1 MNIKSN
7 YIEQFH
13 KKVLDTI
20 LSHRLIEQGEKVL
33 VGVSGGPDSVCL
45 LHLLKSFSK
54 TLQFEMHAVH
64 VNHMLRAEEAG
75 ADEVYTAN
83 LCREMGVNLDIV
95 RIDIAAMAK
104 EKGIS
109 LEEAGRIARYN
120 EFSRHAESVGA
131 SKIAVAH
138 NRNDQAE
145 TVMMN
150 ILRGTGT
157 AGLAGMD
164 FRRGNI
170 IRPLLNV
177 SREEIERYCSEL
189 GLSPRTDSSNLTQ
202 CYTRNKIRLGLFPYI
217 EENFKT
223 DMIESLNRL
232 STNASIDNNYLERQ
246 SLAAYEDALQYK
258 ESGLVALGVGQLRE
272 LDPAILGRVLKLALK
287 DAAGRFRDVG
297 SVHYGMLAELVRK
310 GRTGMSAELPGG
322 IGAAVSYGV
331 LKIFDADIRETGGR
345 QREKTEFSYKLEI
358 PGTTLVP
365 CLNSEVRTT
374 VEDAINIDKSGV
386 MEYNPLVRFFDY
398 DKLKEGIYIRNRRN
412 GDIFK
417 PFRSTGTKKLKEFF
431 IDGKIPREQRD
442 SIPLICKGN
451 EVVWVVGYKT
461 SDKFKLTENTKSVL
475 KIEYIR
481 RGST

>member
-7 YIEQFH
+7 FAKQLH

-20 LSHRLIEQGEKVL
+20 RSHRLIEQGEKVV

-45 LHLLKSFSK
+45 LHLLKSY
-54 TLQFEMHAVH
+54 TELLQFEMHAVH

-75 ADEVYTAN
+75 ADEAYTAN
-83 LCREMGVNLDIV
+83 LCSEMGIHLDIV

-109 LEEAGRIARYN
+109 LEEAGRIARYD
-120 EFSRHAESVGA
+120 EFSRYAESISA

-164 FRRGNI
+164 FRRDNI

-202 CYTRNKIRLGLFPYI
+202 CYTRNRIRLGLFRYI
-217 EENFKT
+217 EENFNT
-223 DMIESLNRL
+223 DIIESLNRL
-232 STNASIDNNYLERQ
+232 AVNASIDNSCLERQ
-246 SLAAYEDALQYK
+246 SFKAYKSALKFK
-258 ESGLVALGVGQLRE
+258 ESGLAALSIERLRE

-287 DAAGRFRDVG
+287 DAAGSFSGVG
-297 SVHYGMLAELVRK
+297 SIHYGMLANLVEK
-310 GRTGMSAELPGG
+310 GRTGMRAELPGR
-322 IGAAVSYGV
+322 IRAAVSYGI
-331 LKIFDADIRETGGR
+331 LKIFVENENGNDDRCRKI
-345 QREKTEFSYKLEI
+345 TEFFTQTGNSRDY
-358 PGTTLVP
+358 PGALP
-365 CLNSEVRTT
+365 GL
-374 VEDAINIDKSGV
+374 
-386 MEYNPLVRFFDY
+386 
-398 DKLKEGIYIRNRRN
+398 
-412 GDIFK
+412 
-417 PFRSTGTKKLKEFF
+417 RSQ
-431 IDGKIPREQRD
+431 DG
-442 SIPLICKGN
+442 
-451 EVVWVVGYKT
+451 
-461 SDKFKLTENTKSVL
+461 
-475 KIEYIR
+475 
-481 RGST
+481 RGRC